1 VIVRI
6 ALLPSLQ
13 LPGENL
19 KERFASIIRRII
31 EERESAWII
40 VLLAEIE
47 QLRDRGCDRVERA
60 LPEARAIEP
69 VEGEFDESAVNEAAD
84 RAVRLIAVH
93 LSGKRELIDDPLP
106 GSVVLAASDFGGDGA
121 VRESR

>member
-1 VIVRI
+1 MSTAGVARN
-6 ALLPSLQ
+6 
-13 LPGENL
+13 G
-19 KERFASIIRRII
+19 RT
-31 EERESAWII
+31 EERKEAGHSRIWQAQPGPKSW
-40 VLLAEIE
+40 
-47 QLRDRGCDRVERA
+47 RVQRQQMS
-60 LPEARAIEP
+60 ID
-69 VEGEFDESAVNEAAD
+69 VEGEFDESSMNEAAD